1 VGCTAKPSPIA
12 RSINTNKTTKRNGG
26 LNMITTTMM
35 QIGFPSRPTGGGELP
50 DSFKLLPTE
59 VATPKL
65 NGDRVLMSHE
75 GVCYNRK
82 MQKYTKIEAEDAL
95 NLHQTLNFPS
105 DRTAYAKAS
114 QVQWWDLEYI
124 SHGKNKGCAVVIDVI
139 TGGRR
144 NYHDRQNIIEHLPR
158 ASHKWTENICSEWRE
173 SFESTY
179 CPAPQS
185 PRKVFKFPYY
195 ANTMVAKINYGQMK
209 RRYEQY
215 LGEDRTHDYLW
226 EGLVIQ
232 DTSVEYELTTKQ
244 SMNMHIQTKY
254 RFN

>member
-1 VGCTAKPSPIA
+1 
-12 RSINTNKTTKRNGG
+12 
-26 LNMITTTMM
+26 MITTTEMP
-35 QIGFPSRPTGGGELP
+35 IGFPSRPTGGGELP
-50 DSFKLLPTE
+50 DSFSLLPTE

-82 MQKYTKIEAEDAL
+82 MQRYSKIEAEDAL

-105 DRTAYAKAS
+105 DRTAYARAS
-114 QVQWWDLEYI
+114 QVQWWDIEYI
-124 SHGKNKGCAVVIDVI
+124 PHGKNRGCAVVIDVI

-144 NYHDRQNIIEHLPR
+144 NYHERRNIIEHLPR
-158 ASHKWTENICSEWRE
+158 ASHKWTEDIQRFWDPE
-173 SFESTY
+173 SPT
-179 CPAPQS
+179 
-185 PRKVFKFPYY
+185 KVFKFPFY

-209 RRYEQY
+209 RCYEQY
-215 LGEDRTHDYLW
+215 LGEGRPSSYLW

-232 DTSVEYELTTKQ
+232 DASVEYELTAKQ

>member
-1 VGCTAKPSPIA
+1 MTQIP
-12 RSINTNKTTKRNGG
+12 
-26 LNMITTTMM
+26 
-35 QIGFPSRPTGGGELP
+35 IGFPSRPTGGGELP

-65 NGDRVLMSHE
+65 DGDRVLMSHE

-95 NLHQTLNFPS
+95 NLHQALNFPN
-105 DRTAYAKAS
+105 DRTAYARAT
-114 QVQWWDLEYI
+114 QVQWWDIEYI
-124 SHGKNKGCAVVIDVI
+124 PHGKNRGCAVVIDVI
-139 TGGRR
+139 TGGSR
-144 NYHDRQNIIEHLPR
+144 NYHERRRIIEHLPR
-158 ASHKWTENICSEWRE
+158 ASHKWMENLSPEWGPGTEWGR
-173 SFESTY
+173 STT
-179 CPAPQS
+179 
-185 PRKVFKFPYY
+185 KVYKFPYY

-209 RRYEQY
+209 RDYEQY
-215 LGEDRTHDYLW
+215 VQEDRTYDYLW

-232 DTSVEYELTTKQ
+232 DASVEYDLTIKQ

>member
-1 VGCTAKPSPIA
+1 
-12 RSINTNKTTKRNGG
+12 
-26 LNMITTTMM
+26 MITTTMM

>member
-1 VGCTAKPSPIA
+1 
-12 RSINTNKTTKRNGG
+12 
-26 LNMITTTMM
+26 MITTTAMP
-35 QIGFPSRPTGGGELP
+35 IGFPSRPTGGGELP
-50 DSFKLLPTE
+50 DSFSLLPTE

-82 MQKYTKIEAEDAL
+82 MQRYSKIEAEDAL

-105 DRTAYAKAS
+105 DRTAYARAS

-124 SHGKNKGCAVVIDVI
+124 PHGKNRGCAVVIDVI

-144 NYHDRQNIIEHLPR
+144 NYHERRNIIKHLPR
-158 ASHKWTENICSEWRE
+158 ISHKWTEDICGVFGVFGYPE
-173 SFESTY
+173 S
-179 CPAPQS
+179 PK
-185 PRKVFKFPYY
+185 KVFRFPFY

-209 RRYEQY
+209 REYEQY
-215 LGEDRTHDYLW
+215 LAEDRPSSYLW